1 MGKIGNKN
9 KIKLEFKSTGLLTK
23 LTVHDIE
30 CMLVDYFGGIRG
42 KNICVPNI
50 SWGMFKYEMD
60 FVIIAPNKSLCEIE
74 IKRSWNDFMADFKKE
89 HIHDDIHVQKFYYC
103 VPQIMAE
110 RVLNY
115 CKDEHVGVIS
125 YNDNRSIIPYRE
137 PKPNENAKML
147 DNNELYRLARLTI
160 IRFWKHRDDK
170 FGDDKLK
177 YELSKTQSIL
187 AEIKAD
193 YKSLNN
199 GKSWKLGDL

>member
-42 KNICVPNI
+42 KNIYVPNL

-60 FVIIAPNKSLCEIE
+60 FVVITPNKYLYEVE
-74 IKRSWNDFMADFKKE
+74 IKRSWSDFMADFKKS

-103 VPQIMAE
+103 VPKAMEEQA
-110 RVLNY
+110 LDY
-115 CKDEHVGVIS
+115 CKDEHIGIIS
-125 YNDNRSIIPYRE
+125 YDDDRCIISYRE
-137 PKPNENAKML
+137 PKLRDSNKIL
-147 DNNELYRLARLTI
+147 DNNELFRLARLII

-170 FGDDKLK
+170 IGDEKIK
-177 YELSKTQSIL
+177 YELDKTQSIL